1 MVYFDEIPKFG
12 HLLTSQLEIIK
23 TVAELQNHLQKQQGE
38 AKLIGLVPTMG
49 ALHNGHLSLIKQA
62 KEQTGIVVC
71 SIFVNPTQF
80 TDTSDLERYPRP
92 VKADIKKLQQTEC
105 DILFI
110 PEAKEMYPQKEYWHL
125 DIGEIEHRLEGKFRP
140 GHYQGVM
147 QIVYKLFVAVKPN
160 LAFFGQKDFQQVRV
174 IEKMV
179 ELKKLPV
186 KVVMCPIVREAD
198 GLALSSR
205 NVHLSADERKH
216 APILSWALHQLK
228 KSYVK
233 EALAELG
240 KEAAEIIGIEP
251 HVQLEYLEIVNAVDL
266 DHNLSDDS
274 KGIIA
279 LVAAKV
285 GQTRLIDNIILT

>member
-1 MVYFDEIPKFG
+1 M
-12 HLLTSQLEIIK
+12 EIIK
-23 TVAELQNHLQKQQGE
+23 TIAELQSHLQKQQGN

-62 KEQTGIVVC
+62 KQQTEIVVC

-80 TDTSDLERYPRP
+80 TDAADLERYPRP
-92 VKADIKKLQQTEC
+92 VEADIEKLQQTEC
-105 DILFI
+105 DILFM

-186 KVVMCPIVREAD
+186 KVIMCPIVRDAD
-198 GLALSSR
+198 GLAMSSR
-205 NVHLSADERKH
+205 NIHLSFEERKH
-216 APILSWALHQLK
+216 ALVLSWALHQLK

-233 EALAELG
+233 EALSELVR
-240 KEAAEIIGIEP
+240 EAAEIISIEP
-251 HVQLEYLEIVNAVDL
+251 QVQLEYLEIVNTVDL
-266 DHNLSDDS
+266 DHNLSDGS

-285 GQTRLIDNIILT
+285 GRTRLIDNMILS